1 MIFDEPPGFWA
12 DLSVEFPSGKVPVF
26 NPVADLEMRDV
37 QYAYGM
43 ILEGAHDPANSGT
56 SWRIGYTPVHIVHT
70 SLLRKFWRETP
81 TKWHGVW
88 GDDVDLYDGHK
99 YSGE

>member
-1 MIFDEPPGFWA
+1 MT
-12 DLSVEFPSGKVPVF
+12 
-26 NPVADLEMRDV
+26 
-37 QYAYGM
+37 AYERV
-43 ILEGAHDPANSGT
+43 LEGAHDPANSGT

-88 GDDVDLYDGHK
+88 GDDVDLYDGHR